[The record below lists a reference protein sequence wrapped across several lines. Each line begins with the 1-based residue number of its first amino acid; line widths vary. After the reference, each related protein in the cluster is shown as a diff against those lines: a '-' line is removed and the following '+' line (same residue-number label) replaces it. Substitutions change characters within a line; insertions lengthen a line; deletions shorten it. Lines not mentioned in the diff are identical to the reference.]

1 MISDAWQR
9 LGEQTSLVVL
19 DGGLA
24 TELARRGHDLDDPLW
39 SARLLLDD
47 PEAIVRVHLDFFR
60 AGADVATTAS
70 YQASLGGL
78 RARGLSDT
86 ASIEVLRTA
95 VRLAARARDR
105 LAGDGRVRVVAA
117 SAGSYGAT
125 LANGA
130 EYTGDFG
137 PVTRGELT
145 AFHRERAQ
153 ILEHGADVL
162 AFETIPSLRELEA
175 IVDAMAGIAAPAWVS
190 MTLRDARTLAS
201 GEPLVRAAE
210 VLAAAPG
217 IVALGVN
224 CCAPWYVEE
233 ALAILGRASATP
245 RIAYPNGG
253 EPYDGR
259 ARRFVGAPLR
269 AGAFADLARR
279 CALAGARG
287 LGACC
292 RTGIGH
298 IVALDRLR
306 RALDR
311 ERAGVAYTRADRW
324 GSPNSSSP

>member
-1 MISDAWQR
+1 MTDAWRR

-39 SARLLLDD
+39 SARLLIDD

-78 RARGLSDT
+78 RARGLSEAAAVD
-86 ASIEVLRTA
+86 VLRTA

-105 LAGDGRVRVVAA
+105 LAADGRVRVVAA

-137 PVTRGELT
+137 PIARTEIA

-153 ILEHGADVL
+153 ILEDGADVI
-162 AFETIPSLRELEA
+162 AFETIPSIRELEA
-175 IVDAMAGIAAPAWVS
+175 IVDAMAGLATPAWVS

-217 IVALGVN
+217 IVAVGVN
-224 CCAPWYVEE
+224 CCAPWHVLG
-233 ALAILGRASATP
+233 ALTLLGQTAAKP

-269 AGAFADLARR
+269 ADAFAELARG

-311 ERAGVAYTRADRW
+311 DRAGVAYTGVDRW